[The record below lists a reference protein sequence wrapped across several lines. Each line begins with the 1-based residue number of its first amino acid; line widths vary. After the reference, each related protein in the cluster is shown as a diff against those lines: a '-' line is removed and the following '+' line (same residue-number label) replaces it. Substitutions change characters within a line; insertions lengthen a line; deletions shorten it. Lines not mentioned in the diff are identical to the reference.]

1 MPDAIKKD
9 TTSSIKVEKLS
20 EFKNTDLDDI
30 CDATE
35 STILDNKD
43 SFNIGLN
50 RSEPPVRERLEQYWN
65 GVLLVPQRELIVGRL
80 DDTISASIQLI
91 KPNPNNQTSSFSCSV
106 DQHFVAPW
114 ARGHGLAK
122 ELLKAAEKEAK
133 DQGHT
138 VIRLRV
144 NATLENAVKLYESFG
159 FKRWG
164 TLEKYEII
172 DGKMTPGH
180 FFYKDIE

>member
-1 MPDAIKKD
+1 MADAVKKD
-9 TTSSIKVEKLS
+9 ENIIKVEKIS
-20 EFKNTDLDDI
+20 VFKNTDLEDI

-35 STILDNKD
+35 STIIDNKD

-50 RSEPPVRERLEQYWN
+50 RSEPPIRERLERYWK

-80 DDTISASIQLI
+80 DGTISSSIQLI
-91 KPNPNNQTSSFSCSV
+91 KPNPNNQTSNFSGSV

-122 ELLKAAEKEAK
+122 ALVKAAEDEAK
-133 DQGHT
+133 AIGLS
-138 VIRLRV
+138 VLRLRV
-144 NATLENAVKLYESFG
+144 NATLENAVKLYESSG

-164 TLEKYEII
+164 TLNKYEII
-172 DGKMTPGH
+172 DGKMTAGH
-180 FFYKDIE
+180 FYYKDI